1 VVDKYEVAYPMDYT
15 PPLTTTSPTTPT
27 TDLTPSPTS
36 PSPSPPPPAG
46 VLDLTLIIAGVVGL
60 AAVGIIIVIARD
72 LRS

>member
-1 VVDKYEVAYPMDYT
+1 
-15 PPLTTTSPTTPT
+15 
-27 TDLTPSPTS
+27 
-36 PSPSPPPPAG
+36 